1 MNKILNNKKILLKIL
16 STLGFIVVL
25 LVLILMPFVIEN
37 IIYDETTFPFNLP
50 IKISREG
57 WFSFSGS
64 YLGAIGTVLL
74 GALALWQTKKYKE
87 ASDKTDD
94 TFHILQ
100 EKIKELVQ
108 INTDLAEENK
118 SIQENIKSI
127 VEKNTSF
134 VEISN
139 DLQTDLKNLT
149 ESNSEL
155 QSDMKNIIE
164 HIPDLIENNSKIQ
177 KEVCAVM
184 KSNKEIVDSLLKIQT
199 AIFYPRLTVLRIFE
213 ICYYGKTSEKM
224 DLQEDVFANV
234 VFGYRD
240 DLGWDNWIEEF
251 EEEYG
256 YFAFPLYNDG
266 EKDIISFKFE
276 QMKIAGKKLLTSY
289 LTQSVDVRP
298 HQTVWC
304 VFAIEKALFENFLY
318 RLTNQG
324 PIKMDFSSS
333 NTIGENFIWSSAL
346 IINEINEDD
355 RFFSINYLGTTK
367 IDSLYK
373 WYEENM

>member
-1 MNKILNNKKILLKIL
+1 MDNKKFLLKIL
-16 STLGFIVVL
+16 NTLVLIVVL

-57 WFSFSGS
+57 WFSFTGS

-74 GALALWQTKKYKE
+74 GVLALWQTKKYKE
-87 ASDKTDD
+87 ASDKTDE

-108 INTDLAEENK
+108 TNTDLAEENK

-127 VEKNTSF
+127 IEKNTSF
-134 VEISN
+134 VEMSK
-139 DLQTDLKNLT
+139 DLQTDLKSLT

-155 QSDMKNIIE
+155 QNDMKNVIE

-177 KEVCAVM
+177 EEVCAVM
-184 KSNKEIVDSLLKIQT
+184 KGNKEIVDSLLKIQT
-199 AIFYPRLTVLRIFE
+199 AIFYPRLTVLRMFE
-213 ICYYGKTSEKM
+213 ICDYGKLSEKM
-224 DLQEDVFANV
+224 SLQEDAFANV
-234 VFGYRD
+234 VFGYRND
-240 DLGWDNWIEEF
+240 FGCDNWIEEF

-276 QMKIAGKKLLTSY
+276 QIKIAGKKCLTSF

-304 VFAIEKALFENFLY
+304 VFAIEKALFEKFLY
-318 RLTNQG
+318 RLTKQG

-346 IINEINEDD
+346 TIDENEGK
-355 RFFSINYLGTTK
+355 RFFFINYLGTTK

-373 WYEENM
+373 WYEENK